1 MNWVSGGEKLLFRE
15 VDDVLQLYRE
25 RKISI
30 GKAAEMSGMSIEAF
44 MVVFSGKHGVP
55 IHYGISDLEEDRETL
70 ERLCRQSSD

>member
-44 MVVFSGKHGVP
+44 MVFSGKHGVP